1 MNFVKSFYNSLTN
14 SYRPNIEFIKI
25 CQLKFN
31 SNLLG
36 LTIFLVI
43 EKKINIY
50 LFQLNPLSFNIIS
63 SIKTYIGNL
72 LTIEPVNHISL
83 FNKDYPVISI
93 ISNSEQYNENLISF
107 YSVLNLKE
115 LKIMKKKYPITS
127 VSFGTIYFGIGCSHG
142 KIYIHDNNNLEL
154 IFKISQHSI
163 IKIIENKNKSFG
175 TVSTSL
181 ILAKKKNK
189 DNKEVDEI
197 KEAYEHNNQSLLF
210 ELRNNG
216 YMKKQEG
223 YYNVLFDINNN
234 CIVYEITKD
243 KRIKKEED
251 SYQSKPQESIFESLI
266 KGTSKNISKFTEWSF
281 TSLQNMNQ
289 LRKSYTISS
298 NENVK
303 KSTSS
308 KLVLSIFNFNAF
320 PINNKYISN
329 QLLLPY
335 FNEKVG
341 FIKLTD
347 LHLIVGNRE
356 NQMFYIFQYYSQT
369 NTKYAFHK
377 EEGKSTYKLI
387 YSIWRGYYGGP
398 LSSFDISIDKR
409 FCIITSKK
417 GSNHI
422 FYLPKRENQLIE
434 VINYPSYSNKEDSG
448 YEQLNEIL
456 NMKIIN
462 IEEIDKI
469 VHNNYNDNE
478 KSLFYSQLIEIS
490 QLHIESNFP
499 DDIKAKIKE
508 LNNNKYTN
516 LINNGRYFI
525 ILNDNFVY
533 FYMIFNNNS
542 IVKIKKMQL
551 KLTEE
556 EIILEQ
562 NKGNISK
569 NKYYNCSKFHSIK
582 NIEDSFDNKSTNLS
596 YFSTNQLNPLFSFH
610 TLKKGFKNLN
620 NGDQISFYENICNN
634 LDYNI
639 LKQKDNKSSEINDIY
654 SKEISNSSDENLEE
668 AITNIMNKDIQ
679 NVCQK

>member
-63 SIKTYIGNL
+63 SIKIYIGNL

-377 EEGKSTYKLI
+377 EEGKRTY
-387 YSIWRGYYGGP
+387 
-398 LSSFDISIDKR
+398 
-409 FCIITSKK
+409 
-417 GSNHI
+417 
-422 FYLPKRENQLIE
+422 
-434 VINYPSYSNKEDSG
+434 
-448 YEQLNEIL
+448 
-456 NMKIIN
+456 
-462 IEEIDKI
+462 
-469 VHNNYNDNE
+469 
-478 KSLFYSQLIEIS
+478 
-490 QLHIESNFP
+490 
-499 DDIKAKIKE
+499 
-508 LNNNKYTN
+508 
-516 LINNGRYFI
+516 
-525 ILNDNFVY
+525 
-533 FYMIFNNNS
+533 
-542 IVKIKKMQL
+542 
-551 KLTEE
+551 
-556 EIILEQ
+556 
-562 NKGNISK
+562 
-569 NKYYNCSKFHSIK
+569 
-582 NIEDSFDNKSTNLS
+582 
-596 YFSTNQLNPLFSFH
+596 
-610 TLKKGFKNLN
+610 
-620 NGDQISFYENICNN
+620 
-634 LDYNI
+634 
-639 LKQKDNKSSEINDIY
+639 
-654 SKEISNSSDENLEE
+654 
-668 AITNIMNKDIQ
+668 
-679 NVCQK
+679 